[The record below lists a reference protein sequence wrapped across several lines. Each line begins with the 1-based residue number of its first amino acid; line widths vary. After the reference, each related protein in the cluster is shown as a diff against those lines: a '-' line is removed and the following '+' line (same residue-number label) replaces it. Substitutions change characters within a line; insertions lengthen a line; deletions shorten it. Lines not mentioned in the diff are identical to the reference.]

1 MTEPTLDELML
12 AYDSMNPTGVDF
24 ERLLRGG
31 MVTMQGVPTQEGERA
46 LIRAYRSRA
55 IGLERV
61 LRDVLPA
68 LRLRA
73 TEEARTNR
81 RLRTSKLG
89 GMISTQAQDLL
100 KRAEAALPGG
110 RT

>member
-12 AYDSMNPTGVDF
+12 AYDRMDRPNVDF

-55 IGLERV
+55 IGLER
-61 LRDVLPA
+61 R
-68 LRLRA
+68 
-73 TEEARTNR
+73 
-81 RLRTSKLG
+81 
-89 GMISTQAQDLL
+89 I
-100 KRAEAALPGG
+100 AALVTAGNRLAGITPAHPIDPEVKRQWRKLAKGDA
-110 RT
+110 